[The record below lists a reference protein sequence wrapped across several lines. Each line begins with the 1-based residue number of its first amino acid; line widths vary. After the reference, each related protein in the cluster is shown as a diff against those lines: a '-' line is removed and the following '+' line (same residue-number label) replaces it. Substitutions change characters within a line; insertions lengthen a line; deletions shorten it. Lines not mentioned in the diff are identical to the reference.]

1 MKKAFKSLA
10 FFMMMVMVLGIFS
23 GCNKETAVTTT
34 EKDNEAARFGGTL
47 TIHIPNDPQ
56 NLNYLTCKTGPD
68 SYMSAVNYEGLTS
81 RDERSNITPCLAES
95 WEISDDA
102 LTYTFHLRKGVKWH
116 DGEEFTADDVIFSCQ
131 FFDAEDVVIFGGDV
145 FDETVGPQDTEKL
158 NAVSERLAQIK
169 APLGNFAI
177 LGDTDNTP
185 EMRRPV
191 EEVLYLG
198 DFEIIDNR
206 SQSIHNDS
214 GEAIAIV
221 GIENGVNGYS
231 DITGSFANISPLI
244 FSIVVCHTP
253 DTAVYVPAD
262 LTKYMLAGHSHGGQ
276 VYWIFGS
283 LLNYDGALQYFRG
296 KHIIDGRFTL
306 DISTGTG
313 TRERDIRFLSN
324 AEVVVYHLE
333 HKAITDQ

>member
-1 MKKAFKSLA
+1 MKIWHKILIVLSILA
-10 FFMMMVMVLGIFS
+10 FFCGVLLYDAFYTAPQRFVVRTETISSMYIPVSMDNVDVLFFS
-23 GCNKETAVTTT
+23 DLDYGQYMDEERMDKLVETI
-34 EKDNEAARFGGTL
+34 NEVA
-47 TIHIPNDPQ
+47 P
-56 NLNYLTCKTGPD
+56 
-68 SYMSAVNYEGLTS
+68 
-81 RDERSNITPCLAES
+81 
-95 WEISDDA
+95 
-102 LTYTFHLRKGVKWH
+102 
-116 DGEEFTADDVIFSCQ
+116 
-131 FFDAEDVVIFGGDV
+131 DVVIFGGDV

-169 APLGNFAI
+169 APLGKFAI

>member
-1 MKKAFKSLA
+1 MKIWHKILIVLSILA
-10 FFMMMVMVLGIFS
+10 FFCGVLLYDAFYTAPQRFVVRTETISSMYIPVSMDNVDVLFFS
-23 GCNKETAVTTT
+23 DLDYGQYMDEERMDKLVETI
-34 EKDNEAARFGGTL
+34 NEVA
-47 TIHIPNDPQ
+47 P
-56 NLNYLTCKTGPD
+56 
-68 SYMSAVNYEGLTS
+68 
-81 RDERSNITPCLAES
+81 
-95 WEISDDA
+95 
-102 LTYTFHLRKGVKWH
+102 
-116 DGEEFTADDVIFSCQ
+116 
-131 FFDAEDVVIFGGDV
+131 DVVIFGGDV
-145 FDETVGPQDTEKL
+145 FDETVSPQDTEKL

-169 APLGNFAI
+169 APLGKFAI